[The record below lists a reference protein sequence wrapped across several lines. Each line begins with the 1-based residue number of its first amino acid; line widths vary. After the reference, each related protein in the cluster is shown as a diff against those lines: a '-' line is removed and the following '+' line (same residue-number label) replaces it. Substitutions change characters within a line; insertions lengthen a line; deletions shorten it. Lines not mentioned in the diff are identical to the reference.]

1 MRFFKNEIA
10 YNVRYFTK
18 KHSINCEMLLSLP
31 SWERGLKFETGNL
44 YFPEALS
51 RSLRGSVA
59 WDELFLK
66 IVL

>member
-31 SWERGLKFETGNL
+31 SWERGLKSCVAEHITKYL
-44 YFPEALS
+44 C